1 MDANLTIRMTQDFY
15 RQLIE
20 AAQVD
25 RRRIGDFTRIL
36 LEDGL
41 KEWQRT
47 HQQPDRDNG

>member
-1 MDANLTIRMTQDFY
+1 MDANLTIRMTQEFY
-15 RQLIE
+15 RQLLE
-20 AAQVD
+20 AAAVD

-47 HQQPDRDNG
+47 HPHTTRDDG